1 MENGGGCYATH
12 ETTNVM
18 AYISLLFIIWNLRY
32 QNIATF
38 KIYIGYIYRLKNL
51 SLTQILI

>member
-1 MENGGGCYATH
+1 
-12 ETTNVM
+12 M

-38 KIYIGYIYRLKNL
+38 KIYLGYIYIYRLKNL
-51 SLTQILI
+51 NNSPTQILI